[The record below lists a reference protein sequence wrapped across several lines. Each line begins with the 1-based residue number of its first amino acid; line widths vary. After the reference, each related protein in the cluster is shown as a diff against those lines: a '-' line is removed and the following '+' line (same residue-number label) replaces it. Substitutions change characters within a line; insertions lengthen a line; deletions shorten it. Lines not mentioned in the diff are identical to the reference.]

1 MKHPIYTVVT
11 LLSCAYLVMA
21 NMSGWALFQ
30 SSANRSNLSSTSY
43 RYRPSFSSSSG
54 GGGWSFGGGHK

>member
-11 LLSCAYLVMA
+11 LVSFAYLIMA

-30 SSANRSNLSSTSY
+30 SSANRSNLNSTSY
-43 RYRPSFSSSSG
+43 RYRPSIMTSSS
-54 GGGWSFGGGHK
+54 GGWSFGHK

>member
-30 SSANRSNLSSTSY
+30 SSANRSNLSS
-43 RYRPSFSSSSG
+43 PSFSSSSG